1 MKQSAAP
8 EKKQKNK
15 KQKNKKK
22 TKKKKVFHKL
32 SRPCYCVDTHGGSKT
47 MVSHE
52 SKGNLEM
59 EELKKLQTK

>member
-8 EKKQKNK
+8 EKK
-15 KQKNKKK
+15 KKK
-22 TKKKKVFHKL
+22 KKKKKKVFHKL